1 MPVSPKIKPTV
12 IPKTS
17 PRVQPERQ
25 PNFEPARWCPN
36 QIEKIAPIEP

>member
-1 MPVSPKIKPTV
+1 MPVAPKIKPV
-12 IPKTS
+12 VVPKTN
-17 PRVQPERQ
+17 PRVKPDKA